1 MTIEEAYTALC
12 LQLTVTHE
20 GVEGQM
26 FGKPCV
32 KVGGKAAIAF
42 HQEAV
47 VFKLPSLVHGE
58 AMAIEGARLWD
69 PSGKG
74 RAMKEWVQV
83 PVVGQDKFEA
93 FADAAARYVTS

>member
-1 MTIEEAYTALC
+1 MVLFLAAE
-12 LQLTVTHE
+12 HD
-20 GVEGQM
+20 GVSGQM

-47 VFKLPSLVHGE
+47 VFKLPSPIHGK
-58 AMAIEGARLWD
+58 ALAIEGARLWD

-83 PVVGQDKFEA
+83 PILGKSEFER
-93 FADAAARYVTS
+93 FASAAAVYVG